1 MLLGRSAS
9 GIASPA
15 FLWLVRLIAVSAVV
29 LVPWAAYLALS
40 LPASVSARHW
50 PVAWAGLDVVMAAG
64 LAATAWL
71 AVRRDRRTAFPAV
84 STATLFLVDAWFDVC
99 TAPAGRLP
107 GAGAGRHVRR
117 GRGGRRVPGAHGR
130 RLACPCVGGTAGRC
144 PVSRRAL
151 AAAGASA
158 AAAAAAAAW
167 WYTDSAPYPYA
178 QRGLLDLPL
187 PFLTNRRLDALL
199 GIRPGERVLEIG
211 PGTGL
216 QALHV
221 AGLLGSEGRLD
232 VIDIQGEML
241 EHVMRRARAAGI
253 TSVAAAQADARQLPF
268 PGATFDAAYLVTVLG
283 EIPDPAAAV
292 RELRRVLKP
301 TGRLVVGEFLD
312 RHYVPVVDLLRY
324 GNAAG
329 LELSGRLGPP
339 LAYLARLRPDRSPAS
354 PQDPGQ
360 KSGWQKAALL
370 HPPAS

>member
-1 MLLGRSAS
+1 M
-9 GIASPA
+9 
-15 FLWLVRLIAVSAVV
+15 
-29 LVPWAAYLALS
+29 
-40 LPASVSARHW
+40 
-50 PVAWAGLDVVMAAG
+50 
-64 LAATAWL
+64 
-71 AVRRDRRTAFPAV
+71 
-84 STATLFLVDAWFDVC
+84 
-99 TAPAGRLP
+99 
-107 GAGAGRHVRR
+107 
-117 GRGGRRVPGAHGR
+117 
-130 RLACPCVGGTAGRC
+130 
-144 PVSRRAL
+144 SRRAL
-151 AAAGASA
+151 AVAGASA

-178 QRGLLDLPL
+178 QRRLLDLPL

-232 VIDIQGEML
+232 IIDVQDEML

-253 TSVAAAQADARQLPF
+253 TSITAAKADARQLPF
-268 PGATFDAAYLVTVLG
+268 PAATFDAAYLVTVLG
-283 EIPDPAAAV
+283 EIPEPAAAV
-292 RELRRVLKP
+292 RDLRRVLKP

-339 LAYLARLRPDRSPAS
+339 LAYLARLRPDC
-354 PQDPGQ
+354 
-360 KSGWQKAALL
+360 
-370 HPPAS
+370 PPTR